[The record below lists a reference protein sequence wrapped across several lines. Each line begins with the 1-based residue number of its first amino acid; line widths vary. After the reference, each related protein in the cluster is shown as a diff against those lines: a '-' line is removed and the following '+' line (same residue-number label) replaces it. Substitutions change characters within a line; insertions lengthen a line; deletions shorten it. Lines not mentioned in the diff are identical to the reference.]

1 MADSKKCI
9 NLVSQKE
16 ININLNICK
25 VMIITFNEL
34 RRIKDK
40 LPSGSSQRI
49 ADELGIDVETVRN
62 YFGGKHLDA
71 KAGAGIH
78 IEQGPDGGV
87 VTLDDTTIFDAA
99 MRILNEQKEE

>member
-9 NLVSQKE
+9 NLVPRKE
-16 ININLNICK
+16 FNINLNICK
-25 VMIITFNEL
+25 IMIITFNEL

-49 ADELGIDVETVRN
+49 ADELGIDVDTVRN
-62 YFGGKHLDA
+62 YFGGKHLEA
-71 KAGAGIH
+71 KDGAGIH

-87 VTLDDTTIFDAA
+87 VTLDDTAIFDAA
-99 MRILNEQKEE
+99 MRILNEQK

>member
-1 MADSKKCI
+1 MAVTKKSI
-9 NLVSQKE
+9 NLVVRKE
-16 ININLNICK
+16 IYINLNTLR

-62 YFGGKHLDA
+62 YFGGQHLEA
-71 KAGAGIH
+71 KACSGIH

-87 VTLDDTTIFDAA
+87 VTLDDTAILDAA
-99 MRILNEQKEE
+99 MRILNENK